1 MDNNITQYEKMTA
14 TPLPKLITSLAIPT
28 IVSMLITGFYN
39 AADTY
44 FVSKLGTSASG
55 ATGIVFSLM
64 TLIQAV
70 SFCIGMGSGS
80 TISRRLG
87 EQRKEE
93 ADIIGSSGL
102 LFGLI
107 FGLILV
113 IFGNLF
119 IEPLMKVLGSTPT
132 ILPYAKDYAKYILI
146 AAPFMS
152 GSFILNNIL
161 RAEGKARLSMMGIAT
176 GAIINIALDP
186 IFIFIFKLGIS
197 GAAIATGISQFIS
210 FVILFSFYIRK
221 KTVINIEIK
230 NFSKNIMTYLMIL
243 RNGLPSFCRQGLASI
258 STVALNFNAA
268 MYGDEAV
275 AAMSI
280 VGKVFMLIF
289 AVLIG
294 YGQGYQPVV
303 GYNYGAKKYDR
314 VKDAFKFTF
323 KMGTNLLTI
332 LAILGFILS
341 PTIIKGFINDENVIN
356 IGSAAL
362 RYQCIVMP
370 IMATGVLSNMTFQ
383 CVGKPWRA
391 TFLSSCRQGVYF
403 LPLIIIMPRLFGIT
417 GVEITQPCADILTFI
432 TSVPF
437 IYNFFKK
444 LPKEEKE
451 NNND

>member
-1 MDNNITQYEKMTA
+1 MDSDVKQYEKMTE

-28 IVSMLITGFYN
+28 IISMLITGFYN

-87 EQRKEE
+87 AQRKKE

-102 LFGLI
+102 LFGIL
-107 FGLILV
+107 FGLMLV

-119 IEPLMKVLGSTPT
+119 IEPLMKLLGSTPT

-152 GSFILNNIL
+152 ASFILNNML
-161 RAEGKARLSMMGIAT
+161 RSEGKANLSMMGIAT

-186 IFIFIFKLGIS
+186 LFIFVFKLGIS

-210 FVILFSFYIRK
+210 LIILFSFYLRK
-221 KTVINIEIK
+221 KTVINISVD
-230 NFSKNIMTYLMIL
+230 NFSKDIITYLMIL

-268 MYGDEAV
+268 LYGDMAV

-289 AVLIG
+289 SVLIG

-303 GYNYGAKKYDR
+303 GYNYGAKKYER
-314 VKDAFKFTF
+314 VKDGFKFTL
-323 KMGTNLLTI
+323 KAGTIVLTI
-332 LAILGFILS
+332 LAVIGFILS
-341 PTIIKGFINDENVIN
+341 QNIIKAFINDEKVIE
-356 IGSAAL
+356 IGTHAL
-362 RYQCIVMP
+362 RYQCMVMP
-370 IMATGVLSNMTFQ
+370 IMTLGVLSNMTFQ
-383 CVGKPWRA
+383 CVGKPWQA
-391 TFLSSCRQGVYF
+391 TFLSSCRQRIYF
-403 LPLIIIMPRLFGIT
+403 LPLILILPRVFGIT
-417 GVEITQPCADILTFI
+417 GVEITQPLADVCTFL

-437 IYNFFKK
+437 IFSFIKK
-444 LPKEEKE
+444 LPKEE
-451 NNND
+451 

>member
-1 MDNNITQYEKMTA
+1 MDSDVKQYEKMTE

-28 IVSMLITGFYN
+28 IISMLITGFYN

-80 TISRRLG
+80 TISIKLG
-87 EQRKEE
+87 AQRKKE

-102 LFGLI
+102 LFGIL
-107 FGLILV
+107 FGLMLV

-119 IEPLMKVLGSTPT
+119 IEPLMKLLGSTPT

-152 GSFILNNIL
+152 ASFILNNML
-161 RAEGKARLSMMGIAT
+161 RSEGKANLSMMGIAT

-186 IFIFIFKLGIS
+186 LFIFVFKLGIS

-210 FVILFSFYIRK
+210 FIILFSFYLRK
-221 KTVINIEIK
+221 KTVINISVD
-230 NFSKNIMTYLMIL
+230 NFSKDIITYLMIL

-268 MYGDEAV
+268 LYGDMAV

-289 AVLIG
+289 SVLIG

-303 GYNYGAKKYDR
+303 GYNYGAKKYER
-314 VKDAFKFTF
+314 VKDAFKFTL
-323 KMGTNLLTI
+323 KAGTIILTI
-332 LAILGFILS
+332 LAVIGFILS
-341 PTIIKGFINDENVIN
+341 PNIIKAFINDEKVIE
-356 IGSAAL
+356 IGTHAL
-362 RYQCIVMP
+362 RYQCMVMP
-370 IMATGVLSNMTFQ
+370 IMTLGVLSNMTFQ
-383 CVGKPWRA
+383 CVGKPWQA
-391 TFLSSCRQGVYF
+391 TFLSSCRQGIYF
-403 LPLIIIMPRLFGIT
+403 LPLILILPRVFGIT
-417 GVEITQPCADILTFI
+417 GVEITQPLADVCTFL

-437 IYNFFKK
+437 IFSFIKK
-444 LPKEEKE
+444 LPKEE
-451 NNND
+451 

>member
-1 MDNNITQYEKMTA
+1 MDSDVKQYEKMTE

-28 IVSMLITGFYN
+28 IISMLITGFYN

-87 EQRKEE
+87 AQRKKE
-93 ADIIGSSGL
+93 ADMISSSGL
-102 LFGLI
+102 LFGIL
-107 FGLILV
+107 FGLMLV

-119 IEPLMKVLGSTPT
+119 IEPLMKLLGSTPT

-152 GSFILNNIL
+152 ASFILNNML
-161 RAEGKARLSMMGIAT
+161 RSEGKANLSMMGIAT

-186 IFIFIFKLGIS
+186 LFIFVFKLGIS

-210 FVILFSFYIRK
+210 FIILFSFYLRK
-221 KTVINIEIK
+221 KTVINISVE
-230 NFSKNIMTYLMIL
+230 NFSKDILIYLMIL

-268 MYGDEAV
+268 LYGDMAV

-289 AVLIG
+289 SVLIG

-303 GYNYGAKKYDR
+303 GYNYGAKKYER
-314 VKDAFKFTF
+314 VKDAFKFTL
-323 KMGTNLLTI
+323 KAGTIILTI
-332 LAILGFILS
+332 LAVIGFILS
-341 PTIIKGFINDENVIN
+341 QNIIKAFINDEKVIE
-356 IGSAAL
+356 IGTHAL
-362 RYQCIVMP
+362 RYQCMVMP
-370 IMATGVLSNMTFQ
+370 IMTLGVLSNMTFQ
-383 CVGKPWRA
+383 CVGKPWQA
-391 TFLSSCRQGVYF
+391 TFLSSCRQGIYF
-403 LPLIIIMPRLFGIT
+403 LPLILILPRVFGIT
-417 GVEITQPCADILTFI
+417 GVEITQPLADVCTFL

-437 IYNFFKK
+437 IFSFIKK
-444 LPKEEKE
+444 LPKEE
-451 NNND
+451 

>member
-1 MDNNITQYEKMTA
+1 MDSDVKQYEKMTE

-28 IVSMLITGFYN
+28 IISMLITGFYN

-80 TISRRLG
+80 TISRKLG
-87 EQRKEE
+87 AQRKKE

-102 LFGLI
+102 LFGIL
-107 FGLILV
+107 FGLMLV

-119 IEPLMKVLGSTPT
+119 IEPLMKLLGSTPT

-152 GSFILNNIL
+152 ASFILNNML
-161 RAEGKARLSMMGIAT
+161 RSEGKANLSMMGIVT

-186 IFIFIFKLGIS
+186 LFIFVFKLGIS

-210 FVILFSFYIRK
+210 FIILFSFYLRK
-221 KTVINIEIK
+221 KTVINISVD
-230 NFSKNIMTYLMIL
+230 NFSKDIITYLMIL

-268 MYGDEAV
+268 LYGDMAV

-289 AVLIG
+289 SVLIG

-303 GYNYGAKKYDR
+303 GYNYGAKKYER
-314 VKDAFKFTF
+314 VKDAFKFTL
-323 KMGTNLLTI
+323 KAGTIILTI
-332 LAILGFILS
+332 LAVIGFILS
-341 PTIIKGFINDENVIN
+341 PNIIKAFINDEKVIE
-356 IGSAAL
+356 IGTHAL
-362 RYQCIVMP
+362 RYQCMVMP
-370 IMATGVLSNMTFQ
+370 IMTLGVLSNMTFQ
-383 CVGKPWRA
+383 CVGKPWQA
-391 TFLSSCRQGVYF
+391 TFLSSCRQGIYF
-403 LPLIIIMPRLFGIT
+403 LPLILILPRVFGIT
-417 GVEITQPCADILTFI
+417 GVEITQPLADVCTFL

-437 IYNFFKK
+437 IFSFIKK
-444 LPKEEKE
+444 LPKEE
-451 NNND
+451 

>member
-1 MDNNITQYEKMTA
+1 MDSDVKQYEKMTE

-28 IVSMLITGFYN
+28 IISMLITGFYN

-87 EQRKEE
+87 AQRKKE
-93 ADIIGSSGL
+93 ADMIGSSGL
-102 LFGLI
+102 LFGIL
-107 FGLILV
+107 FGLMLV

-119 IEPLMKVLGSTPT
+119 IEPLMKLLGSTPT

-152 GSFILNNIL
+152 ASFILNNML
-161 RAEGKARLSMMGIAT
+161 RSEGKANLSMMGIAT
-176 GAIINIALDP
+176 GAIINIGLDP
-186 IFIFIFKLGIS
+186 LFIFVFKLGIS

-210 FVILFSFYIRK
+210 FIILFSFYLRK
-221 KTVINIEIK
+221 KTVINISVE
-230 NFSKNIMTYLMIL
+230 NFSKDILTYLMIL

-268 MYGDEAV
+268 LYGDMAV

-289 AVLIG
+289 SVLIG

-303 GYNYGAKKYDR
+303 
-314 VKDAFKFTF
+314 
-323 KMGTNLLTI
+323 
-332 LAILGFILS
+332 
-341 PTIIKGFINDENVIN
+341 
-356 IGSAAL
+356 
-362 RYQCIVMP
+362 
-370 IMATGVLSNMTFQ
+370 
-383 CVGKPWRA
+383 
-391 TFLSSCRQGVYF
+391 
-403 LPLIIIMPRLFGIT
+403 
-417 GVEITQPCADILTFI
+417 
-432 TSVPF
+432 
-437 IYNFFKK
+437 
-444 LPKEEKE
+444 
-451 NNND
+451 

>member
-1 MDNNITQYEKMTA
+1 MDSDVKQYQKMTE

-28 IVSMLITGFYN
+28 IISMLITGFYN

-87 EQRKEE
+87 EQKKQE

-102 LFGLI
+102 LFGIL
-107 FGLILV
+107 FGLMLV

-119 IEPLMKVLGSTPT
+119 IEPLMKLLGSTLT

-152 GSFILNNIL
+152 GSFILNNML
-161 RAEGKARLSMMGIAT
+161 RSEGKAKLSMMGICT
-176 GAIINIALDP
+176 GTIINIALDP
-186 IFIFIFKLGIS
+186 LFIFQFKLGIS
-197 GAAIATGISQFIS
+197 GAAMATGISQFIS
-210 FVILFSFYIRK
+210 FIILFSFYLRK
-221 KTVINIEIK
+221 KTVINLSVD
-230 NFSKNIMTYLMIL
+230 NLSKNILTYLMIL

-268 MYGDEAV
+268 LYGDMAV

-289 AVLIG
+289 SVLIG

-303 GYNYGAKKYDR
+303 GYNYGAKKYER
-314 VKDAFKFTF
+314 VKKAFKFTLQS
-323 KMGTNLLTI
+323 GTTI
-332 LAILGFILS
+332 LTLLAIIGFILS
-341 PTIIKGFINDENVIN
+341 PTIIKAFINDNHVIE
-356 IGSAAL
+356 IGTNAL
-362 RYQCIVMP
+362 RYQCMVMP
-370 IMATGVLSNMTFQ
+370 IMTLGVLANMTFQ

-391 TFLSSCRQGVYF
+391 TFLSSCRQGIYF
-403 LPLIIIMPRLFGIT
+403 LPLILVLPRILGIR
-417 GVEITQPCADILTFI
+417 GVEITQPLADICTFLT
-432 TSVPF
+432 SAPF
-437 IYNFFKK
+437 IFSFIKN
-444 LPKEEKE
+444 LPKEETK
-451 NNND
+451 

>member
-1 MDNNITQYEKMTA
+1 MNSDVKQYEKMTR
-14 TPLPKLITSLAIPT
+14 TPLAKLITSLAIPT
-28 IVSMLITGFYN
+28 IISMLITGFYN

-87 EQRKEE
+87 AQRKKE
-93 ADIIGSSGL
+93 ADMIGSSGL
-102 LFGLI
+102 LFGIL
-107 FGLILV
+107 FGLMLV

-119 IEPLMKVLGSTPT
+119 IEPLMKLLGSTPT

-146 AAPFMS
+146 ASPFMS
-152 GSFILNNIL
+152 ASFILNNML
-161 RAEGKARLSMMGIAT
+161 RSEGKANLSMMGIAT

-186 IFIFIFKLGIS
+186 LFIFVFKLGLS

-210 FVILFSFYIRK
+210 FIILFSFYLRK
-221 KTVINIEIK
+221 KTVINISVD
-230 NFSKNIMTYLMIL
+230 NFSKDIITYLMIL

-268 MYGDEAV
+268 LYGDMAV

-289 AVLIG
+289 SVLIG

-303 GYNYGAKKYDR
+303 GYNYGAKKYER
-314 VKDAFKFTF
+314 VKDAFKFTL
-323 KMGTNLLTI
+323 KAGTIILTI
-332 LAILGFILS
+332 LAVIGFILS
-341 PTIIKGFINDENVIN
+341 PNIIKAFINDEKVIE
-356 IGSAAL
+356 IGTHAL
-362 RYQCIVMP
+362 RYQCMVMP
-370 IMATGVLSNMTFQ
+370 IMTLGVLSNMTFQ
-383 CVGKPWRA
+383 CVGKPWQA
-391 TFLSSCRQGVYF
+391 TFLSSCRQGIYF
-403 LPLIIIMPRLFGIT
+403 LPLILILPRVFGIT
-417 GVEITQPCADILTFI
+417 GVEITQPLADVCTFL

-437 IYNFFKK
+437 IFSFIKK
-444 LPKEEKE
+444 LPKEE
-451 NNND
+451 